1 MANPQT
7 CRRAVVLLSGGL
19 DSGTTLGIARRE
31 EFECHALTIDYGQR
45 HRIELDC
52 ASRIAASMHAASH
65 KVVQVGL
72 DRLGGSSL
80 TDPALQVGKDRS
92 NQEIGAGIPET
103 YVPARNT
110 VFLSIAL
117 GYAEVLNA
125 SDLFLGVNAVDYS
138 GYPDCRPAFL
148 KAFETLANEATRAG
162 VEGGRF
168 RIHAPLLQLS
178 KGEIV
183 QLAIEVGL
191 DPGLT
196 LSCYD
201 PDRNGTPCRRCDA
214 CILRARGFQEAG
226 LPDPAVREV

>member
-1 MANPQT
+1 MVESQPR
-7 CRRAVVLLSGGL
+7 RRAIVLLSGGL

-31 EFECHALTIDYGQR
+31 QFECHALTIDYGQR
-45 HRIELDC
+45 HRIELD
-52 ASRIAASMHAASH
+52 RAARVATSLGAASH

-80 TDPALQVGKDRS
+80 TDPSVKVGKDRS
-92 NQEIGAGIPET
+92 SREIGTGIPAT

-117 GYAEVLNA
+117 GYAEVMDA
-125 SDLFLGVNAVDYS
+125 RDIFLGVNAVDYS

-148 KAFETLANEATRAG
+148 EAFETLASVATRAG
-162 VEGGRF
+162 VEGERF

-178 KGEIV
+178 KSEIV
-183 QLAIEVGL
+183 RKAMEVGL
-191 DPGLT
+191 DPALT

-201 PDRNGTPCRRCDA
+201 PNSSGVPCERCDA
-214 CILRARGFQEAG
+214 CILRARGFEEAG
-226 LPDPAVREV
+226 IPDPVIRGR